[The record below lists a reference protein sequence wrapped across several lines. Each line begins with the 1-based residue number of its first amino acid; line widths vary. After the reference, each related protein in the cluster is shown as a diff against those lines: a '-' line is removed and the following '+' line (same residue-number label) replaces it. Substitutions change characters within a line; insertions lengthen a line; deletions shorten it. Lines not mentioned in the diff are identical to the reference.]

1 MAWSQIHI
9 MTRTARRTSWH
20 GQRVRRT
27 SAVKGCCKAGVVG
40 LAWANFFCGVIS
52 LAPAAAFAQWTATP
66 YAAEAIEHNSN
77 VYDLPTSS
85 PAPQGKNGPT
95 FSDTSLESRAGID
108 GTYLISREKFFG
120 TAEFRRF
127 DYQNFTLLDHNEYLL
142 DGGLNWKL
150 VHTFDGLLEY
160 RHEQRMVPFQ
170 NLEASTQL
178 ILETDNTATASANVN
193 VTPEWRVESLA
204 KDHTLDSPRTDIPDL
219 SLHEDSIREGL
230 RYLGVSNLSA
240 GVDATYLQGTYRNDP
255 TALTP
260 DYHQVSLAGAAT
272 YIVSGFTNFSGNL
285 GYTRRTD
292 PTNFGL
298 SAVTGSVN
306 YLHTVTGKTSI
317 NVQLNRTVNTYVT
330 TAGNELDT
338 SAFVSGVWQATY
350 KTTVKAGY
358 GYTTSKYPQAPEAPN
373 VPTLV
378 QRLDH
383 IQSANAEVDYQM
395 LHWLMIRAYG
405 RYQTR
410 HSNQEVF
417 DFDGTVVGIELVAKQ
432 PKVIKDLCD
441 RC

>member
-1 MAWSQIHI
+1 MAWVQISM
-9 MTRTARRTSWH
+9 MTRTARRASLH
-20 GQRVRRT
+20 GKRALAVNDRCKARVIGIVWAVFF
-27 SAVKGCCKAGVVG
+27 SAVIG
-40 LAWANFFCGVIS
+40 LAPTTV
-52 LAPAAAFAQWTATP
+52 LAQWTATP

-77 VYDLPTSS
+77 VYDLPTSG

-95 FSDTSLESRAGID
+95 FADTYLESRAGID
-108 GTYLISREKFFG
+108 ATYLISREKFFG

-127 DYQNFTLLDHNEYLL
+127 DYDNFTLLDHNEYLL

-150 VHTFDGLLEY
+150 VRTFDGLLEY
-160 RHEQRMVPFQ
+160 RHEQRMVQFQ
-170 NLEASTQL
+170 ELEASTQL

-193 VTPEWRVESLA
+193 MTPEWRLESLA
-204 KDHTLDSPRTDIPDL
+204 KDHTLDSPRTDIPEL

-240 GVDATYLQGTYRNDP
+240 GVDAGYLHGTYRNDP

-260 DYHQVSLAGAAT
+260 DYHQVTLAGAAT
-272 YIVSGFTNFSGNL
+272 YIVSGFTNFSGAL

-298 SAVTGSVN
+298 SAVTGSLN
-306 YLHTVTGKTSI
+306 YQHSITGKTRI
-317 NVQLNRTVNTYVT
+317 NVQLVRAVNSYVT

-338 SAFVSGVWQATY
+338 SANVSGAWQASY
-350 KTTVKAGY
+350 KITVKAGY
-358 GYTTSKYPQAPEAPN
+358 GYTTSKYPQAPEGPDN
-373 VPTLV
+373 PILV
-378 QRLDH
+378 ERLDH
-383 IQSANAEVDYQM
+383 FQSANAEVDYQV

-410 HSNQEVF
+410 HSNQEMF
-417 DFDGTVVGIELVAKQ
+417 DFDATLVGIELVAKQ
-432 PKVIKDLCD
+432 PKAIKDLCD

>member
-1 MAWSQIHI
+1 
-9 MTRTARRTSWH
+9 MTITARRTSWH
-20 GQRVRRT
+20 GKRAL
-27 SAVKGCCKAGVVG
+27 AVNDCCKVG
-40 LAWANFFCGVIS
+40 EIGILWGGLFLAVIG
-52 LAPAAAFAQWTATP
+52 LAPATALAQWSATP

-77 VYDLPTSS
+77 VYDLSTSG

-95 FSDTSLESRAGID
+95 FGDTYLESRAGID

-127 DYQNFTLLDHNEYLL
+127 DYDNFTSLDHNEYLF

-160 RHEQRMVPFQ
+160 RHEQRMVQFQ
-170 NLEASTQL
+170 ELEASTQL
-178 ILETDNTATASANVN
+178 ILETENTATASANVN

-204 KDHTLDSPRTDIPDL
+204 KDHTLDSPRTDIPNL

-240 GVDATYLQGTYRNDP
+240 GVDIGYLQGTYRNDP

-260 DYHQVSLAGAAT
+260 DYHQVTVAAAAT
-272 YIVSGFTNFSGNL
+272 YIVSGFTNFAGAL
-285 GYTRRTD
+285 GYTNRTD

-298 SAVTGSVN
+298 SAVTGSLN
-306 YLHTVTGKTSI
+306 YQHSITGKTSI

-338 SAFVSGVWQATY
+338 SASVGGVWLASY
-350 KTTVKAGY
+350 KITVKAGY
-358 GYTTSKYPQAPEAPN
+358 GYTTSKYPQAPEGPDN
-373 VPTLV
+373 PTLV
-378 QRLDH
+378 ERLDH
-383 IQSANAEVDYQM
+383 FQSGNAEVDYQI

-410 HSNQEVF
+410 HSNQTVF
-417 DFDGTVVGIELVAKQ
+417 DYDGTVVGIELLAKQ
-432 PKVIKDLCD
+432 PKAIKDLCD